1 MELVTSP
8 EQGLAMTFDA
18 ASPLIG
24 PDDVFALSAVMTGL
38 AWLGVWLDGT
48 WLGKRT
54 SGVVWVIIIGT
65 ALANFHLIP
74 LKSPVYDFIGAYFVP
89 LSIPLLLFKAD
100 LARVIRD
107 GGPVMLAFAIASIGV
122 LLGAFLGY
130 FILDLGEIGPK
141 VAGVYSAGWIGG
153 SVNFVAVAKAVEL
166 TPEQF
171 AIAISASAGVSIAGL
186 MILLALP
193 SLPFIR
199 RLVPSRVIDETEKG
213 LVDGAADAAG
223 TVFRLPHV
231 AGAIAAS
238 FLICAASAAIAA
250 ALKIDRYSIMI
261 VTLLAIL
268 AANLFPRR
276 LKKLEGDFEL
286 GVYAMYLFFASIGAS
301 SDAVAFI
308 ESAPILLV
316 YGLVILASFIVFVI
330 VGAKALK
337 IDLAYAVIGA
347 ASAFVGAAPA
357 AAVASAH
364 GWKNLVTPGVM
375 CGILG
380 YVVATFIGVGVAGL
394 LGGL

>member
-1 MELVTSP
+1 M
-8 EQGLAMTFDA
+8 
-18 ASPLIG
+18 AS
-24 PDDVFALSAVMTGL
+24 L

-54 SGVVWVIIIGT
+54 SGVVWVIVIGT
-65 ALANFHLIP
+65 ALANLGIIP

-100 LARVIRD
+100 ISRVIRD
-107 GGPVMLAFAIASIGV
+107 GGPVMLAFVIASVGV
-122 LLGAFLGY
+122 MLGALLGY
-130 FILDLGEIGPK
+130 FMLELGEIGPK
-141 VAGVYSAGWIGG
+141 VAGVYAAGWIGG

-166 TPEQF
+166 TPEEF

-199 RLVPSRVIDETEKG
+199 RLLPSRVIDEAGTSP
-213 LVDGAADAAG
+213 DAA
-223 TVFRLPHV
+223 VAEARAPSFRLSHV
-231 AGAIAAS
+231 TGAIAAS
-238 FLICAASAAIAA
+238 YIICAVSSAIAGV
-250 ALKIDRYSIMI
+250 LSIERYSIMI
-261 VTLLAIL
+261 VTLIAIL

-276 LKKLEGDFEL
+276 ARELEGDFEL

-301 SDAVAFI
+301 SDAVAFL
-308 ESAPILLV
+308 ESAPVLLL
-316 YGLVILASFIVFVI
+316 YGLIILATFVVVVIL
-330 VGAKALK
+330 GAKVFK
-337 IDLAYAVIGA
+337 IDLAHAIVGA

-364 GWKNLVTPGVM
+364 GWKHLVTPGVM

-380 YVVATFIGVGVAGL
+380 YVVATFIGVAFSGV